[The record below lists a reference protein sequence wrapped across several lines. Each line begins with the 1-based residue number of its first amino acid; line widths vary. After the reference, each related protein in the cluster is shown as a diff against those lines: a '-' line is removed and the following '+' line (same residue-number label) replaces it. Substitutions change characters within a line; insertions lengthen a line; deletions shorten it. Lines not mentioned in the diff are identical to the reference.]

1 MRIEPY
7 SAVIQKQLQRIER
20 LIITG
25 DFKKGLEL
33 IEKNL
38 KGKDI
43 NEDDQLRL
51 LNFKGHIQN
60 KLGNNKEAFEIAENI
75 LKRKSEDKNSLIYL
89 DALSLKA
96 FTSFLLDKVK
106 QSLLLI
112 EDCFQLITKISNVD
126 QKELA
131 KRKSHIYGIKGT
143 LAGSLGDYTEGI
155 ENLQLAIK
163 YAK

>member
-7 SAVIQKQLQRIER
+7 SIAIQKQLQRIER
-20 LIITG
+20 LMITG

-51 LNFKGHIQN
+51 LNFKGYIQN
-60 KLGNNKEAFEIAENI
+60 KLGNYKEAFEIAENI

-96 FTSFLLDKVK
+96 LHLFY
-106 QSLLLI
+106 LI
-112 EDCFQLITKISNVD
+112 RLNNRF
-126 QKELA
+126 
-131 KRKSHIYGIKGT
+131 Y
-143 LAGSLGDYTEGI
+143 
-155 ENLQLAIK
+155 
-163 YAK
+163 